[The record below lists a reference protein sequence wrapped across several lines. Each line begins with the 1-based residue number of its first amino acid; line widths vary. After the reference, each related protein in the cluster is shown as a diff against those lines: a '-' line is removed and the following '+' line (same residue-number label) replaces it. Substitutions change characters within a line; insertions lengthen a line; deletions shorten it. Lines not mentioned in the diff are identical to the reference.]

1 VAWRFQRER
10 AEEAVRS
17 LRGVKGV
24 TNLVRVKPEV
34 VAGDI
39 RAQIGQALIRSAEV
53 DAQNIT
59 VEAEGGRVILSGSV
73 RTLSEREDA
82 ERAAWRAPGVT
93 SVENRL
99 DVVVP
104 AMSA

>member
-1 VAWRFQRER
+1 
-10 AEEAVRS
+10 VRG

-24 TNLVRVKPEV
+24 SNLIRVKPEV
-34 VAGDI
+34 AAGDVK
-39 RAQIGQALIRSAEV
+39 AQIEQALIRSAEV
-53 DAQNIT
+53 EAQNIR
-59 VEAEGGRVILSGSV
+59 VEAEGGRVILRGSV
-73 RTLSEREDA
+73 RTLAEREDA

-99 DVVVP
+99 DVGVP